1 MEKNSTSA
9 TLVATGCRRKK
20 KKKNANFRNISR
32 SNHVQ
37 ISFIKRII
45 RHDLFERSVTRKKIK
60 FIQEL
65 ARTLLGKFSSE

>member
-9 TLVATGCRRKK
+9 TLVATGCRR